1 MRRTVKLYRLEE
13 VLETTGISR
22 TTLRTYEEYGLVA
35 SSVLEGRVPMYAEEA
50 VETLRRIQRIR
61 NDLGVN
67 LPGVQVILE
76 MRKRIEELQT
86 SLEEVMKF
94 VQEDLRAELEL
105 RLRRGEKA
113 LVTKPTSGPPSST
126 EK

>member
-1 MRRTVKLYRLEE
+1 MSRTVKLYRLEQ
-13 VLETTGISR
+13 VLEATGISR
-22 TTLRTYEEYGLVA
+22 TTLRTYEEYGLVT
-35 SSVLEGRVPMYAEEA
+35 SSVREGRVPLYAEEA

-94 VQEDLRAELEL
+94 VHEDLRAELEHH
-105 RLRRGEKA
+105 LRRGEKA
-113 LVTKPTSGPPSST
+113 VVPKPRARPPKTT
-126 EK
+126 EE